1 MAKSGHAGKSP
12 SMISTIMLVLGL
24 LMATLGTTG
33 LSLSLSLSV
42 IHDFKVFYSP
52 NQMLLCLNPR
62 LRSCDIVTHPQCTA
76 WPLAPTCG
84 FHVVVRGS
92 GCMEQ

>member
-1 MAKSGHAGKSP
+1 MAKSGHTDKSP

-33 LSLSLSLSV
+33 LSLSLSLSLSLTL

-52 NQMLLCLNPR
+52 NQMLLCLN
-62 LRSCDIVTHPQCTA
+62 
-76 WPLAPTCG
+76 
-84 FHVVVRGS
+84 
-92 GCMEQ
+92 